1 MPNFDEEK
9 LIQSLVELYRQGF
22 LNVLKVILEKEA
34 KKQDTIYF
42 KDILKQIMQI
52 LEQLDKNAAKWIEKN
67 VPKIYQQNY
76 IEVMAFIKQLKGEA
90 IQNPSFSQ
98 IHQRAVDVLAQNLYD
113 NLRDATQ
120 FVGRKFDDY
129 FRKASLEAAGKKYV
143 SGETWQ
149 QMKKDLMERLLSKG
163 LTGFKD
169 RLGREWRL
177 DSYAEMVARTL
188 TREAATVATINACKE
203 FDIDLVRISTHY
215 PTCHLCAP
223 IQGKVYSL
231 SGKDGRYPKYGED
244 GVVIPRHPNCRHV
257 LMPYIRE
264 LDPNAEETE
273 KYSNTSLTEDPRSE
287 KEKVAYKEAQEKR
300 KQQFYNKVEREYLK
314 NKKLYDEQARVIIE
328 SEKDYSV
335 LIKKL
340 AELRQIEW
348 DNTHWLIKKELI
360 LEARKEKELY
370 REKYHVAK
378 HGYTFDETI
387 PRNQKEITEEHITK
401 YKKFL
406 LQTKKNA
413 DEIYTFRDPQRG
425 DICWAFIKYEKRKV
439 NLALFNEHMN
449 KDASGWA
456 FEDKEDWAKYLEKQ
470 PYIRVL

>member
-34 KKQDTIYF
+34 KKQDTVYF
-42 KDILKQIMQI
+42 KDILKQIMAI
-52 LEQLDKNAAKWIEKN
+52 LEQLDKNTAKWIEEN

-76 IEVMAFIKQLKGEA
+76 IAVMAFIQQLKGEA
-90 IQNPSFSQ
+90 VQNPSFSQ
-98 IHQRAVDVLAQNLYD
+98 LHQRAIDVLAQNLYD
-113 NLRDATQ
+113 NLQNAIQ

-129 FRKASLEAAGKKYV
+129 FRRASLEAAGKKYV

-203 FDIDLVRISTHY
+203 FDIDLVKISTHY

-231 SGKDGRYPKYGED
+231 SGKDKRYPKYGED

-257 LMPYIRE
+257 LMPYVRE
-264 LDPNAEETE
+264 LDDNAEETQ
-273 KYSNTSLTEDPRSE
+273 KYSNTSLTKDPRSE
-287 KEKVAYKEAQEKR
+287 KEKQDYKEMRDKVTIQTIRQRAREVL
-300 KQQFYNKVEREYLK
+300 YN
-314 NKKLYDEQARVIIE
+314 EQAPLLERLKAA
-328 SEKDYSV
+328 EK
-335 LIKKL
+335 LKKS
-340 AELRQIEW
+340 
-348 DNTHWLIKKELI
+348 
-360 LEARKEKELY
+360 
-370 REKYHVAK
+370 
-378 HGYTFDETI
+378 
-387 PRNQKEITEEHITK
+387 
-401 YKKFL
+401 
-406 LQTKKNA
+406 
-413 DEIYTFRDPQRG
+413 
-425 DICWAFIKYEKRKV
+425 YEKV
-439 NLALFNEHMN
+439 
-449 KDASGWA
+449 G
-456 FEDKEDWAKYLEKQ
+456 DKINNIDKHYLNGLDKYLENLNINNIVKIDEESGIITVRNNKLPIKAFENAIIDALHPTLNKIVQ
-470 PYIRVL
+470 RRFYDERGNAKVDIDLTDHGHQKIHPIVPHAHDWKNGRRQREFRTLTEVEKEKIKDIWSDKG